1 MINKGQKVKITID
14 DSYFKKGQIVEVH
27 KPDKYG
33 AWLIGEDYKGNYTDW
48 YFDYNN
54 FIVVDSVV
62 ESIIDKFRERSE
74 VGINKYNT
82 TLDRVDLTETEWR
95 EHLLE
100 ELMDAILYLQKI
112 KTYENKK
119 ANK

>member
-1 MINKGQKVKITID
+1 MLNKGQKVRVTID
-14 DSYFKKGQIVEVH
+14 NSYFKKGQIVEVLH
-27 KPDKYG
+27 PDKYG
-33 AWLIGEDYKGNYTDW
+33 AWLIGYDKQGKHTDW
-48 YFDYNN
+48 YFKYGD
-54 FIVVDSVV
+54 FEVVDSVV

-74 VGINKYNT
+74 VGIKKYNT